1 MNTLIIERFLAQ
13 LGLTD
18 LETKLVI
25 SLVEKGAQTT
35 LGLSKNTEINRTK
48 VYRLLEEMKRRG
60 LVEEVVDENR
70 RLVKAVDL
78 HQLDLLVKQEESKAK
93 ALRDIFPNISSFI
106 LSSQETSQPGTRVIF
121 HRGVD
126 GIRQMIWNTLQA
138 KSELVGYTYRQLD
151 EIVGEKFSQ
160 EWYDEWIARK
170 LKMRD
175 IHSDEYLRS
184 KKEYKG
190 ILYHPQHFESRYI
203 SEKILNINHQ
213 VDIYNDVVAYYNW
226 FEGEVFGVEIYNQ
239 KIVAMNKQLFEI
251 VWKLAKSPPKS
262 L

>member
-35 LGLSKNTEINRTK
+35 LGLSKNTDINRTK

-106 LSSQETSQPGTRVIF
+106 LSSQETS
-121 HRGVD
+121 
-126 GIRQMIWNTLQA
+126 
-138 KSELVGYTYRQLD
+138 
-151 EIVGEKFSQ
+151 
-160 EWYDEWIARK
+160 
-170 LKMRD
+170 
-175 IHSDEYLRS
+175 
-184 KKEYKG
+184 
-190 ILYHPQHFESRYI
+190 
-203 SEKILNINHQ
+203 
-213 VDIYNDVVAYYNW
+213 
-226 FEGEVFGVEIYNQ
+226 
-239 KIVAMNKQLFEI
+239 
-251 VWKLAKSPPKS
+251 
-262 L
+262 